1 MSNDLV
7 DGFEEKPDL
16 GDRDECQ
23 VRGCDTYPRMA
34 VRYRGPDSEYLVY
47 CRDHAD
53 EMFHEC
59 EDAKYRTRLRP

>member
-1 MSNDLV
+1 MSDSTLA

-34 VRYRGPDSEYLVY
+34 VRYRDPGEYLVY

-53 EMFHEC
+53 EMFHENAH
-59 EDAKYRTRLRP
+59 AKYRTRLRP